1 MNPRIKIHVEENQFL
16 CNALWCGKSYTHTY
30 VKKQIDNDCN
40 NYKLILEGI
49 QKLQSL
55 RLLDVHVSTKKPE
68 SIKYIYIS
76 VNNIPQ

>member
-55 RLLDVHVSTKKPE
+55 RLLDVHV
-68 SIKYIYIS
+68 
-76 VNNIPQ
+76 

>member
-16 CNALWCGKSYTHTY
+16 CNALWCGKSYMHTY

-55 RLLDVHVSTKKPE
+55 RLLDVHV
-68 SIKYIYIS
+68 
-76 VNNIPQ
+76 

>member
-1 MNPRIKIHVEENQFL
+1 MNPRIKIHAEENQFL
-16 CNALWCGKSYTHTY
+16 CNALRCGKSYTHTY

-55 RLLDVHVSTKKPE
+55 RLLDVHV
-68 SIKYIYIS
+68 
-76 VNNIPQ
+76 